1 MTEVTMQTP
10 YIQYPGR
17 SFICSFEEAREYV
30 EKNLTSACIV
40 CLKNPVTQEF
50 MSMVWWKT
58 SQQNEKVA
66 HYRADKQLL
75 VVYYKMDDWDLA
87 EIIDKNLP
95 SSTVFEKN
103 SGIVEFYAEGNK
115 SIGVSFED
123 IEEEK
128 DVFIYNIFVNGE
140 YINIP
145 GYGTLKN
152 PMPREVLYNLMHEW
166 NKF

>member
-1 MTEVTMQTP
+1 MNEVTMQSP

-17 SFICSFEEAREYV
+17 SYICSFEETREYV
-30 EKNLTSACIV
+30 EKNLTPACTV
-40 CLKNPVTQEF
+40 CLENPVTQEF

-58 SQQNEKVA
+58 SQQSEKVA

-75 VVYYKMDDWDLA
+75 VVYYKMDEWDLA
-87 EIIDKNLP
+87 EIIDKNFP
-95 SSTVFEKN
+95 SSFEKN
-103 SGIVEFYAEGNK
+103 NGIVEFYTEENK

-145 GYGTLKN
+145 GYGTKEAPISRDILHK
-152 PMPREVLYNLMHEW
+152 LMHEW

>member
-30 EKNLTSACIV
+30 EKNLTSACAV
-40 CLKNPVTQEF
+40 CLEDIMTKNLT
-50 MSMVWWKT
+50 SMIWYKT
-58 SQQNEKVA
+58 NQRREKVA
-66 HYRADKQLL
+66 HYEAERKLL
-75 VVYYKMDDWDLA
+75 VVYYKMDEWDLI

-95 SSTVFEKN
+95 TSTVLEKN
-103 SGIVEFYAEGNK
+103 SGIVEFYVEGNK